1 MDFLMRWGYEWVCSK
16 EQVIEN
22 VDEEGR
28 KIFEAVYG
36 KSLQHTACHHHHPF
50 VTHVIGATDDN
61 DTRTHAEFAVAQ
73 YNKNSKKNQ
82 PLRFLRVVGAV
93 KVTATDL
100 IETYYLLT
108 FQAMGESIEPGKFFA
123 KVSTYR
129 IFLNE
134 DDHVELEEYTP
145 VDDDLTQLKHPLYKM
160 RREKKRFLKEKE
172 AKLQRGKAMFLGKL
186 RASKVISSVR
196 SWDDQE
202 KILKVIS
209 AQLEREMEFKEQN
222 GLIFEEED
230 AFMSL
235 HEQDHICKSSEHQT
249 QLHGATLAEPPPP
262 AWFAMGAQKP
272 LPWQNSQLP

>member
-1 MDFLMRWGYEWVCSK
+1 MDFIMRQGYEWVCSK
-16 EQVIEN
+16 EQLIEN

-28 KIFEAVYG
+28 KIFEAIYG
-36 KSLQHTACHHHHPF
+36 KSLQHIARRHHHPF
-50 VTHVIGATDDN
+50 VTHVVGATDDN

-82 PLRFLRVVGAV
+82 PLQFFRVVGAV
-93 KVTATDL
+93 KVTAADL

-123 KVSTYR
+123 KVSTYH

-134 DDHVELEEYTP
+134 ADHVELEEYTP

-160 RREKKRFLKEKE
+160 RREKKRFLKEME
-172 AKLQRGKAMFLGKL
+172 AQLQRGKAMFLGKL

-202 KILKVIS
+202 KTLKVIS
-209 AQLEREMEFKEQN
+209 AQLERVMEFEEQN

-230 AFMSL
+230 AFTYV
-235 HEQDHICKSSEHQT
+235 SST
-249 QLHGATLAEPPPP
+249 
-262 AWFAMGAQKP
+262 
-272 LPWQNSQLP
+272 

>member
-1 MDFLMRWGYEWVCSK
+1 MDFIMRWGYEWVCSK

-93 KVTATDL
+93 KVTAADL

-123 KVSTYR
+123 KVSTCR

-160 RREKKRFLKEKE
+160 EKGAKE
-172 AKLQRGKAMFLGKL
+172 FF
-186 RASKVISSVR
+186 
-196 SWDDQE
+196 
-202 KILKVIS
+202 
-209 AQLEREMEFKEQN
+209 ERK
-222 GLIFEEED
+222 G
-230 AFMSL
+230 S
-235 HEQDHICKSSEHQT
+235 
-249 QLHGATLAEPPPP
+249 
-262 AWFAMGAQKP
+262 
-272 LPWQNSQLP
+272 